1 MIEGTNKQETET
13 DTTKEAVNWL
23 AQLETIVRLQC
34 WLKETMI
41 LVWLVT
47 YMEHKWEAHR
57 NPISSELRT
66 TEITQP
72 RTKKH

>member
-23 AQLETIVRLQC
+23 AQQLEPIVHLQC

-41 LVWLVT
+41 LV
-47 YMEHKWEAHR
+47 
-57 NPISSELRT
+57 
-66 TEITQP
+66 
-72 RTKKH
+72 